1 VAALPLQGVV
11 DVTAEKARLEK
22 ELARVQSDIARIDA
36 KFANAEFVQRAPP
49 DVVDGEREKRE
60 EAETRRLKINE
71 ALERLKGAA

>member
-1 VAALPLQGVV
+1 M
-11 DVTAEKARLEK
+11 
-22 ELARVQSDIARIDA
+22 QSDIARIDA

-71 ALERLKGAA
+71 ALERLKGAT